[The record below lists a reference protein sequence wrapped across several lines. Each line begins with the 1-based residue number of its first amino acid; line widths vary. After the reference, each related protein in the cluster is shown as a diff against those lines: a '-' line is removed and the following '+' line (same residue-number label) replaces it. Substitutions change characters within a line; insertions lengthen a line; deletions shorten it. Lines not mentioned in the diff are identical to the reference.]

1 MIKVSVLYPY
11 DESKYFDTNYYLDK
25 HVPLVKKLLG
35 SACKKVEVE
44 KGISGATPGSAPTH
58 TIIGC
63 LYFDSIEDFQN
74 AFGLNAN
81 EIISDVVNFTNI
93 NPTMQISEVLL

>member
-1 MIKVSVLYPY
+1 MIKATVLYPH
-11 DESKYFDTNYYLDK
+11 DENKYFDVRYYLDK
-25 HVPLVKKLLG
+25 HIPLVKKLLG
-35 SACKKVEVE
+35 SAYTKVEVE
-44 KGISGATPGSAPTH
+44 KGITGATPGSAPAH

-74 AFGLNAN
+74 SFGANAN

-93 NPTMQISEVLL
+93 NPTMQISKVLL